1 MKRYVRATGKDGDG
15 DITALCNSGATWS
28 PRSKSDAIFDIDY
41 KVHEYWVN
49 WANYPETQI
58 HVVVGPNGKYL
69 RTDRDSTSRNNLD
82 DLPNC

>member
-41 KVHEYWVN
+41 KVRDLIEAIPEEDWTPIPYWMDGAADVHT
-49 WANYPETQI
+49 P
-58 HVVVGPNGKYL
+58 
-69 RTDRDSTSRNNLD
+69 
-82 DLPNC
+82 